1 MPYQHGT
8 KTQAVPGSS
17 PHAHEHTLHAALLA
31 LQCKTYTKID
41 GTSRTGELLSTINV
55 PDAFKIGSVA
65 VGPISLKHPRVGA
78 LKVGGHGA
86 IGVPGCACCCDTD

>member
-1 MPYQHGT
+1 M
-8 KTQAVPGSS
+8 
-17 PHAHEHTLHAALLA
+17 LLLA

-78 LKVGGHGA
+78 LKVGGCGA
-86 IGVPGCACCCDTD
+86 RVFLGVPAAATLMRLAAYYTDSDSCLAVVYGLDASDEC